1 MKPVTTGPGISG
13 TFSDDLVI
21 LVSDLRVESKNSG
34 WRLYIEA
41 VPGHGY
47 SLRIYAPDLH
57 SEVYAVR
64 RNLKTLETIRQILAN
79 EWSLWQSRVRAA
91 VALTTG

>member
-13 TFSDDLVI
+13 VFSDSLVA
-21 LVSDLRVESKNSG
+21 LVSDLRVESKDSG

-41 VPGHGY
+41 VPSHGY
-47 SLRIYAPDLH
+47 SLRVYGPDLH

-64 RNLKTLETIRQILAN
+64 RNLKTLETIQQILAN
-79 EWSLWQSRVRAA
+79 EWNLWQSRVLATA
-91 VALTTG
+91 ALTTG

>member
-13 TFSDDLVI
+13 IFSDDLVK
-21 LVSDLRVESKNSG
+21 LVSDLRAQSKHDG

-64 RNLKTLETIRQILAN
+64 RNPNTLETIRQILAN
-79 EWSLWQSRVRAA
+79 EVNLWQSRVGTA
-91 VALTTG
+91 VAATS

>member
-1 MKPVTTGPGISG
+1 VT
-13 TFSDDLVI
+13 
-21 LVSDLRVESKNSG
+21 LVSDLRVESKDSG

-57 SEVYAVR
+57 TVVHAVR
-64 RNLKTLETIRQILAN
+64 RNINTLETIRQILAN
-79 EWSLWQSRVRAA
+79 EGNSWQSRVRAT
-91 VALTTG
+91 VALTTD

>member
-13 TFSDDLVI
+13 IFSDDLAT

-47 SLRIYAPDLH
+47 SLRVYGPDLH
-57 SEVYAVR
+57 SESYAVR
-64 RNLKTLETIRQILAN
+64 RNLKALETIRQILAN
-79 EWSLWQSRVRAA
+79 EVTLWQSRVRAA
-91 VALTTG
+91 VALTTS